1 MAVASVRGTLKRSS
15 LSTALIITR
24 RELRDSLRDWRII
37 IPILILTLI
46 FPFLMDFTA
55 TAARNFVL
63 RYGGA
68 NAIIA
73 ERLNP
78 FLLMIVGFFP
88 ISFSLVIALETFVG
102 EKERNS
108 LEPLLSMPISDGELY
123 LGKMLAALLL
133 PLSASYLGIAV
144 YLTGLHLTLDWL
156 PEVALLIQVVLLTTV
171 EALVMVSGAVV
182 VSSQTTSVR
191 AANLLASFIIIPTA
205 LLVQVESVLMFWGEY
220 GVIWWIILGLVVVDL
235 ILVRMGVRTFNREE
249 ILSKEMDDLNL
260 KTIWR
265 DFWGYFL
272 RPPDLA
278 TQRDHARSSRF
289 DLLRIY
295 AHDIPTLIKAAWLP
309 LVLVLI
315 ALTGGGILGGYY
327 ATRYPFPGGIL
338 QLDALPTNAFE
349 SLPSVD
355 FLPHFSTAGIF
366 FNNVR
371 AITLAAVLG
380 IFSFGA
386 LALILLMIPLAL
398 VGFFA
403 VEVSLLGYNPWIFV
417 AAFLLPHGI
426 IELPAAIIGT
436 AFALRI
442 GAALVSPPAGLD
454 VGQGFL
460 LVLANFLKVFLFLV
474 VPMLLIAAFIEAN
487 ITPQIVLALY
497 SGR

>member
-1 MAVASVRGTLKRSS
+1 MAVSSVRGTLKRSS

-55 TAARNFVL
+55 TVARNFVL

-78 FLLMIVGFFP
+78 FLLLIVGFFP

-108 LEPLLSMPISDGELY
+108 LEPLLSMPVSDGELY

-133 PLSASYLGIAV
+133 PLSASYLGITI
-144 YLTGLHLTLDWL
+144 YLGGLYTTLKWL
-156 PEVALLIQVVLLTTV
+156 PQSALLGQVLLLTTV

-191 AANLLASFIIIPTA
+191 AANLLASFIIIPMA
-205 LLVQVESVLMFWGEY
+205 LLIQVESVLLFWGEY
-220 GVIWWIILGLVVVDL
+220 RVIWWIIVGLIVVAL
-235 ILVRMGVRTFNREE
+235 LLVRMGVRTFNREE
-249 ILSKEMDDLNL
+249 ILAKEMDDLRL

-265 DFWGYFL
+265 DFWGYFV
-272 RPPDLA
+272 RPPGLA
-278 TQRDHARSSRF
+278 TQRNNTASTRF
-289 DLLRIY
+289 NLLRIY
-295 AHDIPTLIKAAWLP
+295 TRDIPALIRAEWLP
-309 LVLVLI
+309 LTIVLVV
-315 ALTGGGILGGYY
+315 LTGASIVGGYY
-327 ATRYPFPGGIL
+327 ATRYPLPMGSI
-338 QLDALPTNAFE
+338 QLD
-349 SLPSVD
+349 SLPSD
-355 FLPHFSTAGIF
+355 AFENLPSVGILPNFSTAGIF
-366 FNNVR
+366 LNNTR
-371 AITLAAVLG
+371 AITLAALLG
-380 IFSFGA
+380 VFSFGA

-398 VGFFA
+398 VGFFTI
-403 VEVSLLGYNPWIFV
+403 EVSLLGYNPWLFV

-426 IELPAAIIGT
+426 VELPAAIIGT

-460 LVLANFLKVFLFLV
+460 LVLANFCKIFLFLV
-474 VPMLLIAAFIEAN
+474 VPLLFIAAFIEAN
-487 ITPQIVLALY
+487 LTPQIVLALY
-497 SGR
+497 GAR

>member
-1 MAVASVRGTLKRSS
+1 MTVAGVQGALNRNS

-24 RELRDSLRDWRII
+24 RELRDSVRDWRIVV
-37 IPILILTLI
+37 PILILTLI
-46 FPFLMDFTA
+46 FPFLMNFTA

-108 LEPLLSMPISDGELY
+108 LEPLLSMPISDSELY

-133 PLSASYLGIAV
+133 PLSASYLGITV
-144 YLTGLHLTLDWL
+144 YLIGLYLSLGWL
-156 PEVALLIQVVLLTTV
+156 PDLALLTQLVLLTSV

-191 AANLLASFIIIPTA
+191 AANLLASFIIIPVA
-205 LLVQVESVLMFWGEY
+205 LLIQVESVLMFWGEY
-220 GVIWWIILGLVVVDL
+220 SIIWWIIAGLLVVDL

-249 ILSKEMDDLNL
+249 ILAKAMDNLNL
-260 KTIWR
+260 KTMWR

-272 RPPDLA
+272 RPPALA
-278 TQRDHARSSRF
+278 TQRNHASSAGF
-289 DLLRIY
+289 DLWRIY
-295 AHDIPTLIKAAWLP
+295 AHDIPTLIKAQWLP
-309 LVLVLI
+309 LVVVLI
-315 ALTGGGILGGYY
+315 TLTGGSIVGGYY
-327 ATRYPFPGGIL
+327 ATRYPLPAGII
-338 QLDALPTNAFE
+338 QLE
-349 SLPSVD
+349 SLPTDAFEDLPSIG
-355 FLPHFSTAGIF
+355 FLPDFSTAGIF
-366 FNNVR
+366 LNNIR
-371 AITLAAVLG
+371 AIALAAVLG

-398 VGFFA
+398 VGFFTA
-403 VEVSLLGYNPWIFV
+403 AVSLLGYNPWIFV
-417 AAFLLPHGI
+417 TAFLLPHGI

-442 GAALVSPPAGLD
+442 GAALVSPPRGLD

-460 LVLANFLKVFLFLV
+460 FVLADFCKIFLFLV
-474 VPMLLIAAFIEAN
+474 VPLLLVAAFIEAN
-487 ITPQIVLALY
+487 LTPHIVLALY
-497 SGR
+497 GGR

>member
-1 MAVASVRGTLKRSS
+1 MAVVSVRGTPNRNS

-63 RYGGA
+63 RFGGA

-133 PLSASYLGIAV
+133 PLSASYLGITV
-144 YLTGLHLTLDWL
+144 YLAGLYLTIGWL
-156 PEVALLIQVVLLTTV
+156 PELSLLSQLVLLTTV

-191 AANLLASFIIIPTA
+191 AANLLASFIIIPMA
-205 LLVQVESVLMFWGEY
+205 LLVQAESVLMFWGRY
-220 GVIWWIILGLVVVDL
+220 NVIWWIIVGLVVVDL

-249 ILSKEMDDLNL
+249 ILAKEMDELNL

-272 RPPDLA
+272 RPPELA
-278 TQRDHARSSRF
+278 IQRSQGAPARF
-289 DLLRIY
+289 DLLRLY
-295 AHDIPTLIKAAWLP
+295 THDIPVLIKTHWLP
-309 LVLVLI
+309 LAVVLVT
-315 ALTGGGILGGYY
+315 LTGASIFGGYY
-327 ATRYPFPGGIL
+327 ATLYPLPAGTL
-338 QLDALPTNAFE
+338 QLDTLPTDAFE
-349 SLPSVD
+349 SLPNVD
-355 FLPHFSTAGIF
+355 FLPHFSTVGIF
-366 FNNVR
+366 LNNVR
-371 AITLAAVLG
+371 AVSLGALLG

-403 VEVSLLGYNPWIFV
+403 VEVSILGYSPWVFL
-417 AAFLLPHGI
+417 AAFILPHGI
-426 IELPAAIIGT
+426 IEMPAAILGT

-442 GAALVSPPAGLD
+442 GAALVSPPAGTD

-460 LVLANFLKVFLFLV
+460 LVLADFCKIFFFLV
-474 VPMLLIAAFIEAN
+474 IPLLFVAAFVEAN
-487 ITPQIVLALY
+487 LTPQIVLALY

>member
-1 MAVASVRGTLKRSS
+1 MAVTSVPGTLNRSS
-15 LSTALIITR
+15 LNTALIITR
-24 RELRDSLRDWRII
+24 RELRDSLRDWRVIF
-37 IPILILTLI
+37 PILILTLI

-108 LEPLLSMPISDGELY
+108 LEPLLSMPVSDGELY

-133 PLSASYLGIAV
+133 PLSASYLGIVV
-144 YLTGLHLTLDWL
+144 YLSGLYTTLKWL
-156 PEVALLIQVVLLTTV
+156 PEPALLIQVVLLTSV
-171 EALVMVSGAVV
+171 EALVMVAGAVV

-191 AANLLASFIIIPTA
+191 AANLLASFIIIPMA
-205 LLVQVESVLMFWGEY
+205 LLVQVVSVLMFWGEY
-220 GVIWWIILGLVVVDL
+220 RVLWWIVVGLAVVAL
-235 ILVRMGVRTFNREE
+235 MLVRMGIRTFNREE
-249 ILSKEMDDLNL
+249 ILAKEMDDLKL
-260 KTIWR
+260 KTIWH

-272 RPPDLA
+272 RPPVLA
-278 TQRDHARSSRF
+278 TQRNHAASARF

-295 AHDIPTLIKAAWLP
+295 THDIPALLKAEWLP
-309 LVLVLI
+309 LVMVSVMLAGAGV
-315 ALTGGGILGGYY
+315 LGGYY
-327 ATRYPFPGGIL
+327 ATLYPLPAGSI
-338 QLDALPTNAFE
+338 QLDSLPTDAFE
-349 SLPSVD
+349 NLPSVG

-380 IFSFGA
+380 MFSFGA

-403 VEVSLLGYNPWIFV
+403 VEVGLLGYSPWLFT

-426 IELPAAIIGT
+426 IELPAAVIGT

-442 GAALVSPPAGLD
+442 GAALISPPAGLD
-454 VGQGFL
+454 VGHGLL
-460 LVLANFLKVFLFLV
+460 LVLANFCKIFLFVV
-474 VPMLLIAAFIEAN
+474 VPLLLGAAFIEAN
-487 ITPQIVLALY
+487 LTPQIVLALY
-497 SGR
+497 GAH

>member
-1 MAVASVRGTLKRSS
+1 
-15 LSTALIITR
+15 
-24 RELRDSLRDWRII
+24 LRDSLRDWRII
-37 IPILILTLI
+37 IPILILTLL

-55 TAARNFVL
+55 AAARNFVL

-78 FLLMIVGFFP
+78 FLLLIVGFFP

-108 LEPLLSMPISDGELY
+108 LEPLLSMPVADGELY

-133 PLSASYLGIAV
+133 PLFASFLGIAV
-144 YLTGLHLTLDWL
+144 YLSGLYTTLNWL
-156 PEVALLIQVVLLTTV
+156 PEFALLTQVLLLTTV
-171 EALVMVSGAVV
+171 EALVMVSAAVV

-191 AANLLASFIIIPTA
+191 AANLLASFIIIPMA
-205 LLVQVESVLMFWGEY
+205 LLVQVESVLMFWGQYE
-220 GVIWWIILGLVVVDL
+220 VIWWLIVGLIVVAL

-249 ILSKEMDDLNL
+249 ILAKEMDDLKL

-265 DFWGYFL
+265 DFLGYFL
-272 RPPDLA
+272 RPPALA
-278 TQRDHARSSRF
+278 AQRNNDSATSF
-289 DLLRIY
+289 NLLRIY
-295 AHDIPTLIKAAWLP
+295 MHDIPALIKAEWLP
-309 LVLVLI
+309 LIVVLVVLVGASLI
-315 ALTGGGILGGYY
+315 GGYY
-327 ATRYPFPGGIL
+327 ATRYPLPTGII
-338 QLDALPTNAFE
+338 QLDSLPTDAFE
-349 SLPSVD
+349 NLPSVG
-355 FLPHFSTAGIF
+355 FLPHFSTVGIF
-366 FNNVR
+366 LNNVR
-371 AITLAAVLG
+371 AIALAAILG
-380 IFSFGA
+380 LFSFGA

-403 VEVSLLGYNPWIFV
+403 VEVSLLGYNPWLFV

-426 IELPAAIIGT
+426 VEMPAAIVGT

-460 LVLANFLKVFLFLV
+460 LVLANFCKIFLFLV
-474 VPMLLIAAFIEAN
+474 VPLLLLAAFIEAN
-487 ITPQIVLALY
+487 LTPQIVLTLY
-497 SGR
+497 GAR

>member
-1 MAVASVRGTLKRSS
+1 MTVAGAQGALNRSS

-24 RELRDSLRDWRII
+24 RELRDSMRDWRIVA
-37 IPILILTLI
+37 PILILTLL
-46 FPFLMDFTA
+46 FPFLMDITA
-55 TAARNFVL
+55 SAARNFAL

-108 LEPLLSMPISDGELY
+108 LEPLLSMPISDSELY

-133 PLSASYLGIAV
+133 PLSASYLGITV
-144 YLTGLHLTLDWL
+144 YLTGLYLTLGWL
-156 PEVALLIQVVLLTTV
+156 PDFPLLSQLVLLTTV

-191 AANLLASFIIIPTA
+191 AANLLASFIIIPMA
-205 LLVQVESVLMFWGEY
+205 LLIQVESVLMFWGQY
-220 GVIWWIILGLVVVDL
+220 NVIWWIIVGLVVVDL
-235 ILVRMGVRTFNREE
+235 ILVRMGLRIFNREE
-249 ILSKEMDDLNL
+249 ILAKEMDDLNL

-265 DFWGYFL
+265 SFWGYFL
-272 RPPDLA
+272 RPPALA
-278 TQRDHARSSRF
+278 RQSNQAAPARF

-295 AHDIPTLIKAAWLP
+295 SQDIPELIAAQWLP
-309 LVLVLI
+309 LVVVVITLV
-315 ALTGGGILGGYY
+315 GGAIFGGYY
-327 ATRYPFPGGIL
+327 ATHYPLPAGSI
-338 QLDALPTNAFE
+338 QLDALPTDAFE
-349 SLPSVD
+349 NLPSVG

-366 FNNVR
+366 FNNLR
-371 AITLAAVLG
+371 ALLLAAVVAV
-380 IFSFGA
+380 FSFGV

-403 VEVSLLGYNPWIFV
+403 VEVGLLGYNPWVFV
-417 AAFLLPHGI
+417 LAFILPHGI
-426 IELPAAIIGT
+426 VELPAAIIGT

-442 GAALVSPPAGLD
+442 GAALVSPPKGLD

-460 LVLANFLKVFLFLV
+460 LVLADFCKVFFFLV
-474 VPMLLIAAFIEAN
+474 VPLLLVGAFIEAN
-487 ITPQIVLALY
+487 LTPQIVLALY